1 MPMASPW
8 FELEVKRPGKASLRK
23 AFRGETA
30 EIAVFAAQ
38 RMYPDAVVLV
48 PQAAAKPTLV
58 RSYTSKSVLQSL
70 RYKRSRKAMNASVNS
85 SKLSVAQD
93 QSRQDYLE
101 ELYQK
106 DGRTE
111 KSHPMY
117 GLYTGLFVAA
127 QQESRS

>member
-1 MPMASPW
+1 
-8 FELEVKRPGKASLRK
+8 V
-23 AFRGETA
+23 
-30 EIAVFAAQ
+30 EIAAEKAQ
-38 RMYPDAVVLV
+38 RLYRDAVVLV
-48 PQAAAKPTLV
+48 PQASTKPTLV
-58 RSYTSKSVLQSL
+58 RSYTSSSILKSL
-70 RYKRSRKAMNASVNS
+70 RYKRRLILMNTSVNS

-101 ELYQK
+101 DLYEK

>member
-1 MPMASPW
+1 MPDPW
-8 FELEVKRPGKASLRK
+8 FELEVHSPGKPPLRK
-23 AFRGETA
+23 AFQGENLEMATGK
-30 EIAVFAAQ
+30 AQ
-38 RMYPDAVVLV
+38 RLYRDAVVLV

-70 RYKRSRKAMNASVNS
+70 RYKRSRKLMNTSVNS

-101 ELYQK
+101 ELYEK
-106 DGRTE
+106 DGRLE
-111 KSHPMY
+111 KSHPMH

>member
-1 MPMASPW
+1 MPDSW
-8 FELEVKRPGKASLRK
+8 FELEIQLPGKAPWRK

-30 EIAVFAAQ
+30 EGAAERAQ
-38 RMYPDAVVLV
+38 RLYRDAVVLV
-48 PQAAAKPTLV
+48 PQASTKPTLV
-58 RSYTSKSVLQSL
+58 RSYTSSSILKSL
-70 RYKRSRKAMNASVNS
+70 RYKRRLKLMNTSVNS

-101 ELYQK
+101 DLYEK

>member
-1 MPMASPW
+1 MPDAW
-8 FELEVKRPGKASLRK
+8 FELEVQLPGKAPWRK
-23 AFRGETA
+23 AFQGENA
-30 EIAVFAAQ
+30 ENAAERAQ
-38 RMYPDAVVLV
+38 RLYRDAVVLV
-48 PQAAAKPTLV
+48 PLASTKPTLV
-58 RSYTSKSVLQSL
+58 RSYTSSSILKSL
-70 RYKRSRKAMNASVNS
+70 RYKRRLKLMNTSVNS

-101 ELYQK
+101 YLYEK

>member
-1 MPMASPW
+1 MPDPW
-8 FELEVKRPGKASLRK
+8 FELEVHLPGKPPLRK
-23 AFRGETA
+23 AFQGENLETA
-30 EIAVFAAQ
+30 TGKAQ
-38 RMYPDAVVLV
+38 RLYRDAVVLV

-70 RYKRSRKAMNASVNS
+70 RYKRSRKVMNASVNS

>member
-1 MPMASPW
+1 MPDPW
-8 FELEVKRPGKASLRK
+8 FELEVHSPGKPPLRK
-23 AFRGETA
+23 AFQGENLEMATGK
-30 EIAVFAAQ
+30 AQ
-38 RMYPDAVVLV
+38 RLYRDAVVLV

-70 RYKRSRKAMNASVNS
+70 RYKRSRKLMNTSVNS

-101 ELYQK
+101 ELYEK

-111 KSHPMY
+111 KGHPMY

>member
-1 MPMASPW
+1 MPDTW
-8 FELEVKRPGKASLRK
+8 FELEIQLPGKAPWRK
-23 AFRGETA
+23 AFQGETA
-30 EIAVFAAQ
+30 EGAAERAQ
-38 RMYPDAVVLV
+38 RLYRDAVVLV
-48 PQAAAKPTLV
+48 PQASTKPTLV
-58 RSYTSKSVLQSL
+58 RSYTSSSILKSL
-70 RYKRSRKAMNASVNS
+70 RYKRRLKLMNTSVNS

-101 ELYQK
+101 DLYEK

>member
-1 MPMASPW
+1 MPDPW
-8 FELEVKRPGKASLRK
+8 FELEIQLLGKAPWRK
-23 AFRGETA
+23 AFQGETA
-30 EIAVFAAQ
+30 EGAAERAQ
-38 RMYPDAVVLV
+38 RLYRDAVVLV
-48 PQAAAKPTLV
+48 PQASTKPTLV
-58 RSYTSKSVLQSL
+58 RSYTSSSILKSL
-70 RYKRSRKAMNASVNS
+70 RYKRRLKLMNTSVDS

-101 ELYQK
+101 DLYEK
-106 DGRTE
+106 DGRLE

>member
-1 MPMASPW
+1 MA
-8 FELEVKRPGKASLRK
+8 
-23 AFRGETA
+23 TA
-30 EIAVFAAQ
+30 RAQ
-38 RMYPDAVVLV
+38 RLYRDATVLV
-48 PQAAAKPTLV
+48 PQAAAKPKLV
-58 RSYTSKSVLQSL
+58 RSYTSKSILQSL
-70 RYKRSRKAMNASVNS
+70 RYKRSRKLMNTSVNS

-101 ELYQK
+101 DLYEK

>member
-1 MPMASPW
+1 MPDLW
-8 FELEVKRPGKASLRK
+8 FELEVHLPGKAPLRK
-23 AFRGETA
+23 AFQGETA
-30 EIAVFAAQ
+30 VDAAE
-38 RMYPDAVVLV
+38 RARRLYRDAVVLV

-70 RYKRSRKAMNASVNS
+70 RYKRSRKVMNASVNS

-106 DGRTE
+106 DGRAE

>member
-1 MPMASPW
+1 MPSPW
-8 FELEVKRPGKASLRK
+8 FELEVQLPGKAPWRK
-23 AFRGETA
+23 AFQGETV
-30 EIAVFAAQ
+30 EIAAERAQ
-38 RMYPDAVVLV
+38 RLYRDAVVLV
-48 PQAAAKPTLV
+48 PQATVKPKLV
-58 RSYTSKSVLQSL
+58 RSYTSGSVLQSL
-70 RYKRSRKAMNASVNS
+70 RYKRSRKLMNTSVNS

-101 ELYQK
+101 DLYEK